1 MGFHMLSMGEAAK
14 QALVSKAT
22 LSRAIK
28 SGKISARR
36 NDKGGFDID
45 PAELFRVFHPRPE
58 TVAETGSMKQS
69 ATPPETDE
77 TPVLKARIEAL
88 EGQIS
93 LLRENAAEL
102 REQRDSWQRQ
112 AEQAQRLLASPTSK
126 SPDPETMKQFHEMV
140 SAMHSANERQA
151 EVLQTLTQ
159 KVLEPALP
167 RTGFFRRLFRV

>member
-1 MGFHMLSMGEAAK
+1 MGFKMLSMGEAAK

-28 SGKISARR
+28 SGRISARR
-36 NDKGGFDID
+36 NEKGGFDID
-45 PAELFRVFHPRPE
+45 PAELFRVFLPRPE

-159 KVLEPALP
+159 KVLEPASP